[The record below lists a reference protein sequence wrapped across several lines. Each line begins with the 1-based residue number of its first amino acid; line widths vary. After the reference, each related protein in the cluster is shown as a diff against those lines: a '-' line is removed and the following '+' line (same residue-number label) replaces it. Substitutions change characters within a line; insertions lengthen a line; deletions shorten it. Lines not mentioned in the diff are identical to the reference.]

1 MEPSD
6 KKVGRNPSLGLL
18 VADGEVIGHREI
30 IVEGARDHRFK
41 RALAKRVP
49 LHITDEGVEDWE
61 GVVDCHL
68 DRNNECG
75 Y

>member
-6 KKVGRNPSLGLL
+6 KKVGGAPPLGLL
-18 VADGEVIGHREI
+18 VANGKVIGHREI
-30 IVEGARDHRFK
+30 IDEDVRDHRFN

-68 DRNNECG
+68 DRNNQCG